1 MTLNGIFWLLS
12 VALTALSYGIHPSL
26 SPWWAVPL
34 IVGVYLAV
42 GGLYVLLLLVISLF
56 LPKKEEPRHREW
68 CRRIVVLTAE
78 WVLTLLCFDIRVEGA
93 EKLPADRPCLLV
105 CNHRSNFD
113 PIVTLAALRQQKL
126 VFVSKPENFR
136 IPLVGPLIR
145 CASFLAID
153 RENARR
159 AAVTI
164 HRAAEHI
171 TARGLS
177 VGIYPEG
184 TRSKT
189 GELLEFRAGAFKIA
203 KLANCPIAVMT
214 IRDHGRRWLLAPRR
228 VELTVLDVLTTDYVR
243 DNRTAAISDDVRK
256 QMETALS

>member
-12 VALTALSYGIHPSL
+12 AALTVLSYGVHPSL
-26 SPWWAVPL
+26 SPWWAAPL
-34 IVGVYLAV
+34 VVGWYLAV
-42 GGLYVLLLLVISLF
+42 GALYILLLLVVSLF
-56 LPKKEEPRHREW
+56 LPKEEEPRHREW
-68 CRRIVVLTAE
+68 CRRIVVLTAT
-78 WVLTLLCFDIRVEGA
+78 WVLTLLHFRIRVEGA
-93 EKLPADRPCLLV
+93 EKLPAKSPYLLV

-113 PIVTLAALRQQKL
+113 PLVTLAALRKQKL

-136 IPLVGPLIR
+136 LPIVGPLIR

-153 RENARR
+153 RDNARH

-171 TARGLS
+171 TACGFS

-189 GELLEFRAGAFKIA
+189 GQLLEFRAGAFKIA
-203 KLANCPIAVMT
+203 KLASCPIAVMT
-214 IRDHGRRWLLAPRR
+214 IQDHGRRWFLSPRR
-228 VELTVLDVLTTDYVR
+228 VTLTVLDVLTDDYVR
-243 DNRTAAISDDVRK
+243 DNRTAAISDNVRQ